1 MDRGAERGSGLAQDG
16 LAQDWPAPAASGP
29 VLAVLRL
36 PGSKSMTNRALVLA
50 ALADGPATIRNPL
63 RARDTDLMVAALR
76 ALGARIEAASGSA
89 DDGPAAASCW
99 LVTPAATG
107 GTAPGGTRAGAA
119 PGGTRPGAAPGGTAP
134 GDTRAGTAPG
144 DTRAGAAPGDT
155 RPGTAPGGTRPAH
168 AGSVRRLTVDVG
180 NAGTVLRFV
189 PPVAALA
196 VADADFRGDDRAS
209 ARPVGPLLAA
219 LRELGATIDD
229 GGRGAIPFTVRGRG
243 GVRGGAVTL
252 DASASS
258 QLVSGLLLAAPR
270 FDKGAEIRHDGP
282 RLPSAPHLAMT
293 VQMLREA
300 GADVETRSRAPG
312 GAGAVGPVSDI
323 WRVHPGVLAPGTV
336 TVEPDLSNAGP
347 FLAAALVTAG
357 TVTVAGWP
365 ARTTQPAAQILDVL
379 TSMGAVCTATAD
391 GMQVTG
397 PGEIRGVTADLRDVS
412 ELTPVL
418 TAVAALASGPS
429 VFTGIGHQRAQ
440 ECDRLAALAREI
452 SALGG
457 DVTEHPDSLQI
468 RPRPLRGDGAVF
480 ASYDDHRLVMAAAVL
495 GLAVPGLH
503 VRNAATV
510 RKTFPGFISSWA
522 AMLGRAP

>member
-50 ALADGPATIRNPL
+50 ALADGPATVRNPL

-89 DDGPAAASCW
+89 DDGPAAAASCW

-107 GTAPGGTRAGAA
+107 GTAPGDTRADTA
-119 PGGTRPGAAPGGTAP
+119 PGGTRPGT
-134 GDTRAGTAPG
+134 
-144 DTRAGAAPGDT
+144 APGDT
-155 RPGTAPGGTRPAH
+155 RPGTAPGGTGPGTAPGGTGPGGTRPAH

-457 DVTEHPDSLQI
+457 DVTEHPDGLQI